1 MTTPKFTMQFEPM
14 TIEHLG
20 LRLYSTLPPVL
31 SELVSN
37 AFDAE
42 SPKVEVKVPTDD
54 ITPTSEVIVRDYGH
68 GMDAQELQNEFLP
81 IGRNRRGADSQQVMS
96 KNGKVAVTGR
106 KGLGKLSAFGIA
118 DEMEIHAVKSKEAIT
133 LRLKFSA
140 MQEWSNKHGGQPY
153 EPEVVMTRTG
163 PTKEADG
170 VEITL
175 RGLHRTNRLNPDL
188 VRQGLARRLAMIGS
202 KFDVRVNGTAIKP
215 GDRLKR
221 SDCPAGY
228 SWGVEDLPGGG
239 DVGAGLKVAG
249 WLGFLPGSSQEDRG
263 VDIFANGKAIELG
276 SYFHLATTHAQFA
289 RAHLVGE
296 ITAGFLDS
304 PAGDLVATARNS
316 VVWESAN
323 GQLLQTWG
331 QGALKWAFD
340 RWLDLRKQ
348 EKTQTI
354 ITTAGFDI
362 WLKSRRQTERRVAER
377 LVKILVDDDALD
389 AKQIQPVLEIVKSSV
404 ESMAFRELIDVLDQD
419 VTSAAK
425 LIQLF
430 DEWRVIEAREHLQLA
445 DGRRSAMDQLQKFI
459 EKGALEVQQLQPLLT
474 ANLWL
479 LNPAW
484 TEANEQQT
492 YSKMLREAHKEPKNL
507 DEKDRRI
514 DIIGVTESGKAT
526 VVEIKRPEKT
536 LSRGDLEQIEH
547 YVDWARTNW
556 KGTGG
561 NSLALIEGL
570 LIVGTLSQ
578 KGDVQQ
584 KLLRLSASGIRVET
598 FTDMHNAARRQFIEV
613 EKRLE
618 HVAPEYSRAKR
629 KRAKKSVVKSKKKK

>member
-1 MTTPKFTMQFEPM
+1 MTTPKFTMPFEPM

-81 IGRNRRGADSQQVMS
+81 IGRNRRGADSQRVMS

-140 MQEWSNKHGGQPY
+140 MQEWSKQHGGQPY

-175 RGLHRTNRLNPDL
+175 RGLHRTNRVNPDL

-215 GDRLKR
+215 GDRLRR
-221 SDCPAGY
+221 SDCPTGY
-228 SWGVEDLPGGG
+228 SWDVEDLPGGG
-239 DVGAGLKVAG
+239 DVGAGLKVTG
-249 WLGFLPGSSQEDRG
+249 WVGFLPGSSQEDRG

-296 ITAGFLDS
+296 VTAGFLDS
-304 PAGDLVATARNS
+304 PAVDLVATARNS

-323 GQLLQTWG
+323 GQLLQAWG
-331 QGALKWAFD
+331 QGGLRWAFD

-354 ITTAGFDI
+354 ITTGGFDI
-362 WLKSRRQTERRVAER
+362 WLRSRRETERRVAER

-389 AKQIQPVLEIVKSSV
+389 AKQIQPILEIVKSSV
-404 ESMAFRELIDVLDQD
+404 ESMAFRELIDVLDQE

-492 YSKMLREAHKEPKNL
+492 YSKMLREAHNEPKNL

-536 LSRGDLEQIEH
+536 LNRRDLEQIEH

-561 NSLALIEGL
+561 NSPALVEGL
-570 LIVGTLSQ
+570 LVVGKLSQ
-578 KGDVQQ
+578 KGDVQH
-584 KLLRLSASGIRVET
+584 KLQRLSASGIRVET
-598 FTDMHNAARRQFIEV
+598 FTDMHNAARRQFVEV

-629 KRAKKSVVKSKKKK
+629 KSAKKSVVKSKKNK

>member
-37 AFDAE
+37 AYDAE
-42 SPKVEVKVPTDD
+42 SPKVEVKIPTTD
-54 ITPTSEVIVRDYGH
+54 ITLESEVIVRDYGH
-68 GMDAQELQNEFLP
+68 GMDAQELQDEFLP
-81 IGRNRRGADSQQVMS
+81 IGRNRRGADSKRVMS

-118 DEMEIHAVKSKEAIT
+118 DEMEIRAIKSENAIT

-140 MQEWSNKHGGQPY
+140 MQEWSQKFGNQPY
-153 EPEVVMTRTG
+153 EPEVVSERSGRTRD
-163 PTKEADG
+163 PDG

-175 RGLHRTNRLNPDL
+175 RGLHRSNRLNPEII
-188 VRQGLARRLAMIGS
+188 RKGLARRLRMIGN
-202 KFDVRVNGTAIKP
+202 KFDVRVNGTAIMP
-215 GDRLKR
+215 GDRLR
-221 SDCPAGY
+221 RADCPAGY
-228 SWGVEDLPGGG
+228 SW
-239 DVGAGLKVAG
+239 DVSDMPKAGNVGSGLTVSG
-249 WLGFLPGSSQEDRG
+249 WIGFLPGSSQENRG
-263 VDIFANGKAIELG
+263 VDIFANEKAIELE

-304 PAGDLVATARNS
+304 PSGDLVATARNS

-323 GQLLQTWG
+323 GQLLQIWG
-331 QGALKWAFD
+331 QDTLKWAFD
-340 RWLDLRKQ
+340 RWLDLRKK
-348 EKTQTI
+348 EKTDII
-354 ITTAGFDI
+354 ITTGGFDV
-362 WLKSRRQTERRVAER
+362 WLNSRRDTEKLVAKR
-377 LVKILVDDDALD
+377 LVSILVDDDALD
-389 AKQIQPVLEIVKSSV
+389 ARQIQPVLEIVKSSV
-404 ESMAFRELIDVLDQD
+404 ESIAFRELIDVLDQD
-419 VTSAAK
+419 VQSATR

-445 DGRRSAMDQLQKFI
+445 DGRRSAMDQLLKFI
-459 EKGALEVQQLQPLLT
+459 EKGALEVQQMQPLLT
-474 ANLWL
+474 SNLWL

-492 YSKMLREAHKEPKNL
+492 YSRMLKEAHKEAKNL

-536 LSRGDLEQIEH
+536 LSREDLNQIEH

-556 KGTGG
+556 KGSG
-561 NSLALIEGL
+561 SHSPAVVEGL
-570 LIVGTLSQ
+570 LIVGKLSP
-578 KGDVQQ
+578 KGDVKE
-584 KLLRLSASGIRVET
+584 KLLRLASSGIRVET
-598 FTDMHNAARRQFIEV
+598 FTDLHNAARRQFIEV

-629 KRAKKSVVKSKKKK
+629 KSTKKPTPKAKKK